1 MNMNLLGLILG
12 SVGMSAVAQLL
23 LKLGM
28 SSEPVQKALGLDS
41 ILDAVWNVA
50 TNWQVVGGLGLY
62 VIAAIVWLFVLARA
76 DLSFAYPFVGIGFIL
91 TMLLGWVIL
100 GETLGAARLLGTLL
114 VVGGVWLVSSS

>member
-1 MNMNLLGLILG
+1 MNMNLLGLILS

-28 SSEPVQKALGLDS
+28 SSEPVQQALGQDS
-41 ILDAVWNVA
+41 TLDAIWIVA
-50 TNWQVVGGLGLY
+50 TKWQVVGGLGLY
-62 VIAAIVWLFVLARA
+62 ALSAIVWLFVLARA
-76 DLSFAYPFVGIGFIL
+76 DLSLAYPFVGIGFIV

-100 GETLGAARLLGTLL
+100 GETLGAARLIGTLL

>member
-1 MNMNLLGLILG
+1 MNLLGLILG

-28 SSEPVQKALGLDS
+28 SSEPVQQALGQDS
-41 ILDAVWNVA
+41 TLDAVWIVA
-50 TNWQVVGGLGLY
+50 TNWQVVGGMGLY
-62 VIAAIVWLFVLARA
+62 ALAAIVWLFVLARA

-91 TMLLGWVIL
+91 TMLLGWAIL
-100 GETLGAARLLGTLL
+100 GETLGAARLIGTLL